1 MYLIN
6 NKKKV
11 YNSTKIES
19 YIYKK
24 KYFKNKLKNIVISFI
39 CNKAYQLIHTIQKP
53 QNYGISI
60 FLTCF
65 LSYINMMNN

>member
-6 NKKKV
+6 NKKK
-11 YNSTKIES
+11 YTIQQKLNHIYTK
-19 YIYKK
+19 KNL
-24 KYFKNKLKNIVISFI
+24 KNKLKNIVISFI

-60 FLTCF
+60 FLNCF